1 MDLNFDHNFNA
12 DARGTSV
19 PGDSDN
25 RLVFVATDNPEV
37 VAYDTWN
44 FGEVASIPIRDPIIG
59 PLRVARLPSGEQFLV
74 GVTERGVVTV
84 ILPSIS
90 NFFLEPSR

>member
-25 RLVFVATDNPEV
+25 RLMFVATDNQEV

-59 PLRVARLPSGEQFLV
+59 CCVWPDCRAASSSWLV
-74 GVTERGVVTV
+74 
-84 ILPSIS
+84 
-90 NFFLEPSR
+90 